1 MALKKKDKSFH
12 FEKYWDEYGRRDT
25 FTKVHRYL
33 RLHRELL
40 EDSEYKEMYDYY
52 RNTLIMYLRKDMED
66 KKYSD
71 KQLGGVL
78 DVLADIFN
86 KDAVE
91 YVNSYKPLVELLY
104 NCWKKEPKSIR
115 EIRN

>member
-1 MALKKKDKSFH
+1 MALKKKDKSFQ

-91 YVNSYKPLVELLY
+91 YVNSYKPLVVLLY
-104 NCWKKEPKSIR
+104 NCWKKEPRRIR
-115 EIRN
+115 EIRI

>member
-1 MALKKKDKSFH
+1 
-12 FEKYWDEYGRRDT
+12 
-25 FTKVHRYL
+25 
-33 RLHRELL
+33 
-40 EDSEYKEMYDYY
+40 
-52 RNTLIMYLRKDMED
+52 MED

-91 YVNSYKPLVELLY
+91 YVNSYKPLVVLLY
-104 NCWKKEPKSIR
+104 NCWKKEPKRIR
-115 EIRN
+115 EIRI